1 MRACPVRQCHSL
13 HMHQASPRTLR
24 MGTCEPL
31 GQDLQMSQEQEGAW
45 KGSLVGA
52 VEGKGEPGGV
62 EEEGGCRGEAKGG

>member
-31 GQDLQMSQEQEGAW
+31 GQDLQMSQEQEGA
-45 KGSLVGA
+45 
-52 VEGKGEPGGV
+52 
-62 EEEGGCRGEAKGG
+62 